1 MDSQMECFNRLLIAF
16 GIEFQFSY
24 TVFHDFYVWLDNL
37 EFIISYAAVRNLGNE
52 VRTGLQIFN
61 EVLNISF
68 RCYYHYYI
76 TINLLRR
83 RKTSCPRKLPLHI
96 TWKYDQCTDPF
107 IFEFQEEESICK
119 KSNNCMQYPIDLKMM
134 IGFSSIFFY
143 KNSINFYIF

>member
-61 EVLNISF
+61 EVLYF
-68 RCYYHYYI
+68 QPEYYYHTVYLI
-76 TINLLRR
+76 RI
-83 RKTSCPRKLPLHI
+83 
-96 TWKYDQCTDPF
+96 
-107 IFEFQEEESICK
+107 K
-119 KSNNCMQYPIDLKMM
+119 KE
-134 IGFSSIFFY
+134 
-143 KNSINFYIF
+143 

>member
-1 MDSQMECFNRLLIAF
+1 MRFCI
-16 GIEFQFSY
+16 
-24 TVFHDFYVWLDNL
+24 WLDNL
-37 EFIISYAAVRNLGNE
+37 EFVISYAAVRNLGNE

-83 RKTSCPRKLPLHI
+83 RKTSCLRKLAVHI

-107 IFEFQEEESICK
+107 ILSFRKKKVFVRNLTIVCSILLIWKWWSVSHQFFFAKSKDEFHQDLHILSK
-119 KSNNCMQYPIDLKMM
+119 AGKVSSHRFYNWSPMID
-134 IGFSSIFFY
+134 
-143 KNSINFYIF
+143 

>member
-1 MDSQMECFNRLLIAF
+1 MRFCI
-16 GIEFQFSY
+16 
-24 TVFHDFYVWLDNL
+24 WLDNL
-37 EFIISYAAVRNLGNE
+37 EFVISYAAVRNLGNE

-83 RKTSCPRKLPLHI
+83 LKTSCPRKLPLHI

-107 IFEFQEEESICK
+107 ILSFRKKKVFVRNLTIVCSILL
-119 KSNNCMQYPIDLKMM
+119 ILKWW
-134 IGFSSIFFY
+134 SISRKFFLQ
-143 KNSINFYIF
+143 KVQMNFIQFYIF